1 MSPHFPDRR
10 HAQRVDANLKLSV
23 QVPLPDGTKAD
34 ASLETINISSSGVYF
49 KSNHFIEPM
58 TRLEMGLELAV
69 PPEEGSSEAG
79 MATVRCQGI
88 VVRVTPDTGDP
99 PDGEWEIA
107 VFFTYIE
114 SGGLRAL
121 EKHIAYLLETVQ

>member
-1 MSPHFPDRR
+1 MSPQFPDRR

-23 QVPLPDGTKAD
+23 QVPLADGTKAD

-58 TRLEMGLELAV
+58 TKLEMELELAV
-69 PPEEGSSEAG
+69 PPEKGSTEAKI
-79 MATVRCQGI
+79 ATVHCQGI
-88 VVRVTPDTGDP
+88 VVRVTPDSGNP

-107 VFFTYIE
+107 VFFTSIE
-114 SGGLRAL
+114 SGGHRAL
-121 EKHIAYLLETVQ
+121 ERHIAYLLETVQ